1 MKNSKL
7 VKIVLIMLI
16 SVIMILMSREVF
28 AANNI
33 DITPT
38 INSTSN
44 NTISNSSSTNT
55 TNSSTNNVLSSN
67 NKTNNSVLRTNNT
80 STYNN
85 SSLPKTGIEDSLPIT
100 VLVVV
105 LGISAVYA
113 YKKIQYYKNI

>member
-7 VKIVLIMLI
+7 VKTVLIMLI
-16 SVIMILMSREVF
+16 SIIMILVSKEIF
-28 AANNI
+28 AADI
-33 DITPT
+33 DITPS
-38 INSTSN
+38 IN
-44 NTISNSSSTNT
+44 NT
-55 TNSSTNNVLSSN
+55 TNSTKTNNTTTNSTTNKTASN
-67 NKTNNSVLRTNNT
+67 NATNNSVLRTNNT

>member
-7 VKIVLIMLI
+7 VKTVLIMLI
-16 SVIMILMSREVF
+16 SIIMILVSKGIF
-28 AANNI
+28 AADI
-33 DITPT
+33 DITPS
-38 INSTSN
+38 IN
-44 NTISNSSSTNT
+44 NT
-55 TNSSTNNVLSSN
+55 TNSTKTNNTTTNSTTNKTVSN
-67 NKTNNSVLRTNNT
+67 NATNNSVLRTNNT

>member
-7 VKIVLIMLI
+7 VKTVLIMLI
-16 SVIMILMSREVF
+16 SIIMILVSKEIF
-28 AANNI
+28 AADI
-33 DITPT
+33 DITPS
-38 INSTSN
+38 IN
-44 NTISNSSSTNT
+44 NT
-55 TNSSTNNVLSSN
+55 TNSTKTNNTTTNSTTNKTVSN
-67 NKTNNSVLRTNNT
+67 NATNNSVLRTNNT

>member
-7 VKIVLIMLI
+7 VKTVLIMLI
-16 SVIMILMSREVF
+16 SIIMILVSKEIF
-28 AANNI
+28 AADI
-33 DITPT
+33 DITPS
-38 INSTSN
+38 IN
-44 NTISNSSSTNT
+44 NT
-55 TNSSTNNVLSSN
+55 TNSTKTNNTTTNSTTNKTVSN
-67 NKTNNSVLRTNNT
+67 NTTNNSVLRTNNT

>member
-7 VKIVLIMLI
+7 VKTVLIMLI
-16 SVIMILMSREVF
+16 SIIMILVSKEIF
-28 AANNI
+28 AADI
-33 DITPT
+33 DITPS
-38 INSTSN
+38 IN
-44 NTISNSSSTNT
+44 NT
-55 TNSSTNNVLSSN
+55 TNSTKTNNTTTNSTTNKTVSN
-67 NKTNNSVLRTNNT
+67 NATNNSVLRTNNT

-85 SSLPKTGIEDSLPIT
+85 SSLPKTGIEDSLPVT

>member
-7 VKIVLIMLI
+7 VKTVLIMLI
-16 SVIMILMSREVF
+16 SIIMILVSKEIF
-28 AANNI
+28 AADI
-33 DITPT
+33 DITPS
-38 INSTSN
+38 IN
-44 NTISNSSSTNT
+44 NT
-55 TNSSTNNVLSSN
+55 TNSTKTNNTTTNSTTNKTVSN
-67 NKTNNSVLRTNNT
+67 NATNNSVLRTNNT
-80 STYNN
+80 RTYNN

>member
-1 MKNSKL
+1 
-7 VKIVLIMLI
+7 
-16 SVIMILMSREVF
+16 MILVSKGIF
-28 AANNI
+28 AADI
-33 DITPT
+33 DITPS
-38 INSTSN
+38 IN
-44 NTISNSSSTNT
+44 NT
-55 TNSSTNNVLSSN
+55 TNSTKTNNTTTNSTTNKTVSN
-67 NKTNNSVLRTNNT
+67 NATNNSVLRTNNT

>member
-28 AANNI
+28 PANDI
-33 DITPT
+33 DITP
-38 INSTSN
+38 TSN

-55 TNSSTNNVLSSN
+55 TKSSTNNVLSSN

-100 VLVVV
+100 VLVIV
-105 LGISAVYA
+105 LGISAVFA

>member
-28 AANNI
+28 AANDI

-44 NTISNSSSTNT
+44 NTISNSSTNT
-55 TNSSTNNVLSSN
+55 TKSSTNNVLSSN

-100 VLVVV
+100 VLVIV
-105 LGISAVYA
+105 LGISAVFA